1 MTYAFIDNDLIFIAN
16 RLEDIPQGIS
26 YFEVDTENPNEL
38 KIQDGMI
45 VPKSQEEILQP
56 LKEQAIQQL
65 KAMLYQK
72 LQPTDWII
80 VKCTELN
87 LDIEQE
93 YPAEAQRRLQLRTLF
108 SNLEEQ
114 LLNSLSKEEIN
125 DILSQAKQV

>member
-1 MTYAFIDNDLIFIAN
+1 
-16 RLEDIPQGIS
+16 
-26 YFEVDTENPNEL
+26 
-38 KIQDGMI
+38 MI
-45 VPKSQEEILQP
+45 VPKSQEEILQL

-65 KAMLYQK
+65 DAMLYQK

-80 VKCTELN
+80 VKCAELN
-87 LDIEQE
+87 LDMEQE

-125 DILSQAKQV
+125 DILSQAKQA

>member
-16 RLEDIPQGIS
+16 RLEDIPQGAS

-65 KAMLYQK
+65 NAMLYQK
-72 LQPTDWII
+72 LLPTDWII
-80 VKCTELN
+80 VKCAELN
-87 LDIEQE
+87 LDMAQE
-93 YPAEAQRRLQLRTLF
+93 YPVEAQRRLQLRTLF
-108 SNLEEQ
+108 SSLEEQ

>member
-1 MTYAFIDNDLIFIAN
+1 MTYAFIDNGLIFIAN
-16 RLEDIPQGIS
+16 RLEDIPQGTS
-26 YFEVDTENPNEL
+26 YFEVNTENPDEL

-65 KAMLYQK
+65 NTMLYQK

-80 VKCTELN
+80 VKCAELN
-87 LDIEQE
+87 LDIAQE

-108 SNLEEQ
+108 SSLEEQ

>member
-16 RLEDIPQGIS
+16 RLEDIPQGTL
-26 YFEVDTENPNEL
+26 YFEVDTENSNEL

-45 VPKSQEEILQP
+45 VPKSQEEILQS

-65 KAMLYQK
+65 DAMLYQK

-80 VKCTELN
+80 IKCAELN
-87 LDIEQE
+87 LDMAQE

-125 DILSQAKQV
+125 DILSQAKQA

>member
-65 KAMLYQK
+65 NAMLYQK

>member
-16 RLEDIPQGIS
+16 RLEDIPQGTS
-26 YFEVDTENPNEL
+26 YFEVNTENPNEL